1 MYSFPLCLSVTTVC
15 YSISWDQG
23 ILLLL
28 PPPVGVIIGV
38 YYGEH
43 HTQLISSCAFVN
55 LLWHFISAFLAK
67 KKNIWFSLF
76 LRQDLNHVT
85 DWTGTQRPAYLC
97 LMDARIKGVHHDVQ
111 LFLFFFL
118 FFFFEIV
125 GFLCSLGCPG
135 IHSVDQSGLELT
147 EIHPPAVCIYVLP
160 FLDQYHPPWN
170 TQVCLTF

>member
-1 MYSFPLCLSVTTVC
+1 MKGREDQDVSTSITVWFCTGFDSGPFFQIKMYSFPLCLSVTTVC

-38 YYGEH
+38 YHGEH

-118 FFFFEIV
+118 FFF
-125 GFLCSLGCPG
+125 SR
-135 IHSVDQSGLELT
+135 
-147 EIHPPAVCIYVLP
+147 
-160 FLDQYHPPWN
+160 
-170 TQVCLTF
+170 